1 MVRRKNFGIGFRM
14 VMGRE
19 EALDIFR
26 KWLSEEST
34 LQVNCDLYIFAAAF
48 RVRVREVLPRRIN
61 FFSDDGKS
69 ELVLPLPDDLRFG
82 YAEPSAGSVE
92 AMDAVSGL
100 VVFFPSDD
108 GDPDVLTF
116 TEVLD
121 L

>member
-1 MVRRKNFGIGFRM
+1 MR
-14 VMGRE
+14 MGRE

-26 KWLSEEST
+26 KWLSEQST
-34 LQVNCDLYIFAAAF
+34 LQVNCDLYVFAAAF
-48 RVRVREVLPRRIN
+48 RVRVREVAPDRLS

-69 ELVLPLPDDLRFG
+69 ELILPFSGSLTFG
-82 YAEPSAGSVE
+82 YAEPAAGSVE

-108 GDPDVLTF
+108 GDPDALTF

-121 L
+121 S